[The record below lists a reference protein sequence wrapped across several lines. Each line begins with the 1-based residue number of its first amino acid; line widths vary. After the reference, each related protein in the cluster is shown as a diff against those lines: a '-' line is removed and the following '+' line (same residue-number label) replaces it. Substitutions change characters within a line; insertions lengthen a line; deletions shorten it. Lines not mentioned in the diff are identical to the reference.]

1 MEQRDHMICIVGP
14 TASGKTALSV
24 RLAQA
29 LGGEIVS
36 FDSMQVYRRM
46 DIGTAKPTPEERC
59 GRAAP
64 HARRGRPA
72 ENYSVSRYVQE
83 ADACVQDILSRGS
96 LSPSSAARGLL
107 YRFSHRGAAVC
118 AAAAD
123 RQARGPGAPRGRGGA
138 HSRFWTSCAPWTP
151 SGRRGCPSRT

>member
-1 MEQRDHMICIVGP
+1 MEQRDNMICIVGP

-59 GRAAP
+59 GVP
-64 HARRGRPA
+64 HHMLDVADPA

-83 ADACVQDILSRGS
+83 ADACVQDILSRGKPVILVGGTGLYIDS
-96 LSPSSAARGLL
+96 LIEI
-107 YRFSHRGAAVC
+107 
-118 AAAAD
+118 
-123 RQARGPGAPRGRGGA
+123 GRA
-138 HSRFWTSCAPWTP
+138 HV
-151 SGRRGCPSRT
+151 